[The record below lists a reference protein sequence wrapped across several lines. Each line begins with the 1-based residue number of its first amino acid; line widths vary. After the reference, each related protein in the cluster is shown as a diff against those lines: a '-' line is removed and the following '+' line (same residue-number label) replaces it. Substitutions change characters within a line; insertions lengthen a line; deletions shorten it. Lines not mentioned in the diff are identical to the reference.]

1 MRRLARARRPHSV
14 VARTGLALPQQ
25 EGRNVA
31 LQVQSV
37 TTAITSGVLAAA
49 SGPTGFAGVAGVTRR
64 PVLVVGLSGSS
75 GAQYGIRL
83 LRVLHE
89 LGSHEIHLVISRGAE
104 HTLRLEA
111 GMEPS
116 SLHPLADR
124 VHEPDQMAAPISSGS
139 FLTGG
144 MVICPCSMR
153 SLAAIATGNSDS
165 LLIRA
170 ADVCLKERRR
180 VVLVTRETPLSLIH
194 LRNMVTVTEAGATV
208 LPPVTAFYHQPKTID
223 DLIDQTIGKVL
234 DQFGIE
240 HELFRRWSGA

>member
-1 MRRLARARRPHSV
+1 M
-14 VARTGLALPQQ
+14 
-25 EGRNVA
+25 
-31 LQVQSV
+31 QVQSN
-37 TTAITSGVLAAA
+37 TTAVTAGVSAPA
-49 SGPTGFAGVAGVTRR
+49 GVPTGSAGMAGVTRR
-64 PVLVVGLSGSS
+64 PVLVVGFSGSS
-75 GAQYGIRL
+75 GAQYGVRL

-104 HTLRLEA
+104 QTLRLEA
-111 GMEPS
+111 GMEPAD
-116 SLHPLADR
+116 LHPLANR
-124 VHEPDQMAAPISSGS
+124 VHGPEQMAAPISSGS

-208 LPPVTAFYHQPKTID
+208 LPPVAAFYHQPKTID

-240 HELFRRWSGA
+240 HELFQRWSGA